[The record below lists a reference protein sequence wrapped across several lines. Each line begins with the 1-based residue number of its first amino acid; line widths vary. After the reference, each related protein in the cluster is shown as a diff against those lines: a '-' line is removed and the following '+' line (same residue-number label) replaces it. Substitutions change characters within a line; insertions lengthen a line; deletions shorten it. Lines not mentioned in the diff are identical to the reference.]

1 MVQQELTF
9 SNSEGSVTIGNSAP
23 YWLRELNGVSGVT
36 VNIEEQKAPFQDG
49 TTHISENFNNR
60 FFNIVGVIRTCS
72 DSELNDKKRELSS
85 IFNPKLQSTLT
96 YTNGDYTKKITVWC
110 ESTVL
115 FSSTDKGNGYQ
126 TFLINLRAH
135 EPFWLDTA
143 ISGEIM
149 SLIVPTFKFNL
160 TFAPTITFGTRGNN
174 RATIDNIGDVETPVR
189 IEFEGPAVNPKITNE
204 TTGEHIAVTTSLGV
218 GEKLIIT
225 TDFGSKK
232 VIFDDGLGNKTNA
245 FGLIDLNSTF
255 FQLQVG
261 ENEISYQADTGTTTA
276 EVLVQWYNRFLGL

>member
-23 YWLRELNGVSGVT
+23 YWLKELNGVSGVT

-49 TTHISENFNNR
+49 TTHLSENFNNR
-60 FFNIVGVIRTCS
+60 FFNIVGVIRTYS

-85 IFNPKLQSTLT
+85 VFNPKLESTLT

-110 ESTVL
+110 EQTVL

-126 TFLINLRAH
+126 TFLVNLRAH
-135 EPFWLDTA
+135 EPFWLDET

-149 SLIVPTFKFNL
+149 SLVIPAFKFTL
-160 TFAPTITFGTRGNN
+160 AFDPYITFGEKGNN
-174 RATIDNIGDVETPVR
+174 RTTIDNVGDVETPVR
-189 IEFEGPAVNPKITNE
+189 IEFEGPATNPKITNE
-204 TTGEHIAVTTSLGV
+204 TTGEFVKVNTVLNT

-225 TDFGSKK
+225 TDFGNKK
-232 VIFDDGLGNKTNA
+232 VIFVDVSGNESNS
-245 FGLIDLNSTF
+245 FGLIDLNSKF
-255 FQLQVG
+255 FQLQIG
-261 ENEISYQADTGTTTA
+261 ENEISYSADVGTTTA
-276 EVLVQWYNRFLGL
+276 EVLIQWYNRFLGL